1 MILFFTGTGNS
12 RYIARRIA
20 DSLGDELLNMNERI
34 KAWDT
39 SEISADGR
47 LVFVVPTY
55 GWRIPRIVE
64 KWIDETPFSGSF
76 KVWFVMDC
84 GGEIGDADKYIRQLC
99 SRKSFDYMGVKQ
111 IVMPE
116 NYVAMFGV
124 PNDEQAARIIEKAQ
138 PDIADAS
145 ETIKAEKKFAQ
156 PRRNAYDKLMSDIV
170 NPVFYKLF
178 VKADAFTA
186 NDKCIGCGKCAKMCP
201 LNNIKLKTVN
211 RSGARIALTVWR
223 ASASARRKPLNTA
236 KRVSVNRDIILIKS
250 KGSMTQSHTSCFY
263 FLFPSAII
271 RAPTAAVAAVPAHM
285 PYFSFSLSSASFMYR
300 IIETGVFL
308 NRSKYVTVFVLYSNG
323 LALSSSKIRT
333 PRILLP

>member
-64 KWIDETPFSGSF
+64 KW
-76 KVWFVMDC
+76 
-84 GGEIGDADKYIRQLC
+84 IGDADKYIRQLC

-156 PRRNAYDKLMSDIV
+156 TRRNAYDKLMSDIV
-170 NPVFYKLF
+170 NPVFYKFF

-201 LNNIKLKTVN
+201 LNNIELKN
-211 RSGARIALTVWR
+211 SKPVWGKNCTHCM
-223 ASASARRKPLNTA
+223 ACICLCPTEAIEYGKKSVGKPRYHL
-236 KRVSVNRDIILIKS
+236 D
-250 KGSMTQSHTSCFY
+250 
-263 FLFPSAII
+263 
-271 RAPTAAVAAVPAHM
+271 
-285 PYFSFSLSSASFMYR
+285 
-300 IIETGVFL
+300 
-308 NRSKYVTVFVLYSNG
+308 
-323 LALSSSKIRT
+323 
-333 PRILLP
+333 